1 MTQQHILPLTT
12 VLENYA
18 SPHTNQ
24 TWEEWLQTQDPEIL
38 DHAQRLIKDKG
49 NNPYF
54 DEPITLIEDE
64 TDEDGDFY
72 LAHVANGMHRIL
84 ATHLTGQKDIYVQ
97 YGFSPEENPAEEL
110 SIVLHFSRTETKS
123 EQALLDAEDM
133 LWERLSFRHHG
144 TKAQPWVEPFLGSY
158 VNKVARIYLYCDNP
172 REIELEELFQQVT
185 HITETVP
192 YYKLIGVALEDWSLD
207 DVKRIGSFGNAPED

>member
-1 MTQQHILPLTT
+1 MTQQHILPLST
-12 VLENYA
+12 VLENYT
-18 SPHTNQ
+18 SPNTNQ

-38 DHAQRLIKDKG
+38 DHVQRLIKDKG

-72 LAHVANGMHRIL
+72 PAHVANGMHRIL
-84 ATHLTGQKDIYVQ
+84 ATHLIGQKDIHVQ
-97 YGFSPEENPAEEL
+97 YGFSLENDPADEL
-110 SIVLHFSRTETKS
+110 SLVLHFSHDEAQS
-123 EQALLDAEDM
+123 EQELLNAEDT

-144 TKAQPWVEPFLGSY
+144 TKVQPWVEPSFGSY
-158 VNKVARIYLYCDNP
+158 ADKVARIYLYCDNP
-172 REIELEELFQQVT
+172 REIELEELFQQVS

-192 YYKLIGVALEDWSLD
+192 HYKLIGVALEDWSLD
-207 DVKRIGSFGNAPED
+207 DAKRIGSFGNAPED